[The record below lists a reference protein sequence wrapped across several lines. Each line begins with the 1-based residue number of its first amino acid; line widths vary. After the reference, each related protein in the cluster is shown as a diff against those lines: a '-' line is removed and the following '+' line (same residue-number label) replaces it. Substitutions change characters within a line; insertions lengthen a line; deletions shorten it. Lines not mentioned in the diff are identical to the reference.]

1 VDKDGGDDALSGA
14 EDSGESDSKKSERDE
29 SGGVQMD
36 GTEGEGGDPLGLG
49 EGEAMGEPREESS
62 AKKDFFRYG
71 RDDQGVGEEGEKGFC
86 VAGFEE
92 AGHGRLRFEW
102 QAKGEGE
109 KGACEQENDDG
120 NKKSEHGAEGEGE
133 VADGLSPVKT
143 PE

>member
-1 VDKDGGDDALSGA
+1 
-14 EDSGESDSKKSERDE
+14 
-29 SGGVQMD
+29 
-36 GTEGEGGDPLGLG
+36 
-49 EGEAMGEPREESS
+49 MGEPREKSS

-71 RDDQGVGEEGEKGFC
+71 RDDQGVGEEGEEGFC

-92 AGHGRLRFEW
+92 SGHGRLRFEW

-109 KGACEQENDDG
+109 KGACEEENNDG
-120 NKKSEHGAEGEGE
+120 DKKSEHGAKGEGE

>member
-1 VDKDGGDDALSGA
+1 VDKDGGYDALSGA
-14 EDSGESDSKKSERDE
+14 VNSGKSDPKKSKRNE
-29 SGGVQMD
+29 SGGVKVD
-36 GTEGEGGDPLGLG
+36 SAEGEGGDPLGLG
-49 EGEAMGEPREESS
+49 DGEAVGEPWEESS
-62 AKKDFFRYG
+62 SKKDFFRYG
-71 RDDQGVGEEGEKGFC
+71 RDDQGVGEEGEESFC

-109 KGACEQENDDG
+109 KGACDQENHDG

-133 VADGLSPVKT
+133 VADGLSPVKP

>member
-1 VDKDGGDDALSGA
+1 MDKDGGDDALSGA

>member
-1 VDKDGGDDALSGA
+1 MDKDGGDDALSGA
-14 EDSGESDSKKSERDE
+14 VNSGESDSKKSERDE

-49 EGEAMGEPREESS
+49 EGKAMGEPREESS

-71 RDDQGVGEEGEKGFC
+71 RDDQGVGEEGEEGFC

-92 AGHGRLRFEW
+92 PGHGRLRFEW
-102 QAKGEGE
+102 QAKCEGE

>member
-1 VDKDGGDDALSGA
+1 MSGA

-36 GTEGEGGDPLGLG
+36 SPEGEGGDPLGLRYW
-49 EGEAMGEPREESS
+49 EAVGEPREESS

-71 RDDQGVGEEGEKGFC
+71 RDDQGVGEEGEEGFC

-109 KGACEQENDDG
+109 KENDDG

-133 VADGLSPVKT
+133 VADGLSPVMT